1 MHREGPQ
8 EFLESLGRVT
18 ASRDGSVL
26 LMLMKTN
33 FQVCS
38 AEIKLSRAAKC
49 LSKCCQDLAEH
60 PATHPGICPGL
71 GFGVNIA
78 GPTSVLHS
86 APTPTPAV
94 AHPSRHLCT

>member
-8 EFLESLGRVT
+8 EFLGSLGHVT

-38 AEIKLSRAAKC
+38 AEIKLSRA
-49 LSKCCQDLAEH
+49 
-60 PATHPGICPGL
+60 
-71 GFGVNIA
+71 VNE
-78 GPTSVLHS
+78 
-86 APTPTPAV
+86 
-94 AHPSRHLCT
+94 